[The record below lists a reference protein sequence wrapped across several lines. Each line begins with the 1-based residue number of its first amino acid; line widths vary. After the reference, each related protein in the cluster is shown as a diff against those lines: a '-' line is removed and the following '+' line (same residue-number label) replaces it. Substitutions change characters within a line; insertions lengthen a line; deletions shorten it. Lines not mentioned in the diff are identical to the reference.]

1 MSVDIYLK
9 KFEDAQSILAKFMI
23 NQINNWPTTPNNIK
37 HNCELFENLNPNGLL
52 VSGLDENSDY
62 YKLCRDYAYI
72 SQALKQRGL
81 MNMSYYLSLDKLF
94 NSNDENET
102 ELKPMVGGVKFQDL
116 MIGTLT
122 SFSLMAKTEG
132 QHSGNQNVIAN
143 KNDSNS
149 LFLPSEAPV
158 ENRQQLN
165 DYRKKEAQKQF
176 DSLMQI
182 QPWIFPEIQITIAD
196 NLTQQQMEYYTSYVS
211 DLNLSLQSLSRD
223 ATYHCSSIAGRAET
237 MGVFSNEDLY
247 KKIAEVAEAI
257 EAKQTEKR
265 TAETLQDALSYLGR
279 AVHAVGSSVVSG
291 TQGVASAERQINSTE
306 ALNLAYQ
313 LVSDEINQ
321 GLIGQTES
329 VSYSMQYQAL
339 CRTGTP
345 SPRFILESSNTNSLY
360 SIKFSSRFGNHA
372 TSTLLIFH
380 IKTIEKINLK
390 MQSLDNSTPEFRNLK
405 SLKERMQIEKQLI
418 ESSILFAPLDFVGGI
433 EGFSNII
440 AQGKKASLRFGSLV
454 KQMSEYLPI
463 TEEDFRYSME
473 LDKKIETMREEVRQ
487 QIISGWISLIETS
500 QKTATSV
507 LGNTIKNVAEVGVNA
522 MQSMEDVGIKT
533 VQSTGNIVKKATDTT
548 LDLFEET
555 FWRFAPIILIL
566 LGSSGLAMY
575 MMVWFKKNMMASNNP
590 VFLSN
595 SQNIAGNIQN
605 ISSDAQNILNNSQNV
620 SSNSLNAASN
630 SQNVLSNSQI
640 VEQKTDSPLI
650 QSTAATNQSQTL
662 ETGGNRSRKRKIIK
676 HKKYKTRKNNKKRKC
691 SKKIRKYKVK
701 KTKKNN

>member
-1 MSVDIYLK
+1 
-9 KFEDAQSILAKFMI
+9 
-23 NQINNWPTTPNNIK
+23 
-37 HNCELFENLNPNGLL
+37 
-52 VSGLDENSDY
+52 
-62 YKLCRDYAYI
+62 
-72 SQALKQRGL
+72 
-81 MNMSYYLSLDKLF
+81 
-94 NSNDENET
+94 
-102 ELKPMVGGVKFQDL
+102 
-116 MIGTLT
+116 
-122 SFSLMAKTEG
+122 
-132 QHSGNQNVIAN
+132 
-143 KNDSNS
+143 
-149 LFLPSEAPV
+149 
-158 ENRQQLN
+158 
-165 DYRKKEAQKQF
+165 
-176 DSLMQI
+176 
-182 QPWIFPEIQITIAD
+182 
-196 NLTQQQMEYYTSYVS
+196 
-211 DLNLSLQSLSRD
+211 
-223 ATYHCSSIAGRAET
+223 
-237 MGVFSNEDLY
+237 
-247 KKIAEVAEAI
+247 
-257 EAKQTEKR
+257 
-265 TAETLQDALSYLGR
+265 
-279 AVHAVGSSVVSG
+279 
-291 TQGVASAERQINSTE
+291 
-306 ALNLAYQ
+306 
-313 LVSDEINQ
+313 
-321 GLIGQTES
+321 
-329 VSYSMQYQAL
+329 
-339 CRTGTP
+339 
-345 SPRFILESSNTNSLY
+345 
-360 SIKFSSRFGNHA
+360 
-372 TSTLLIFH
+372 
-380 IKTIEKINLK
+380 
-390 MQSLDNSTPEFRNLK
+390 
-405 SLKERMQIEKQLI
+405 
-418 ESSILFAPLDFVGGI
+418 
-433 EGFSNII
+433 
-440 AQGKKASLRFGSLV
+440 
-454 KQMSEYLPI
+454 MSEYLPI